1 MDGPLVDSGTICTE
15 DFRSDPESPADSSRS
30 NVFSSR
36 EVSIDSENSIT
47 QKSSA
52 TDGANSSISTIPPTN
67 SAIERD
73 TKSSTSSDKKSVKT
87 ILRELL
93 PSDKTVQ
100 PLQSP
105 IPSSE
110 HLSLPIGS
118 IPLLVHDQDLSS
130 VIAYCLA
137 SFDYKAKLE
146 HSNCCDI
153 HRKSYDATTDTE
165 DASTPAPSG
174 RENEKEKKS
183 KSLQNHIEMTFQ
195 DSTLSTQFMC
205 KVYFARNFDTM
216 RNNLLSIADS
226 LDGNGKTSFYRR
238 LVSSES
244 DGRSSKDFDR
254 KSSNNSLNISCDT
267 QKSDEKGEDSPKK
280 EIEKVRAAFIRSL
293 SKSVRWEARGG
304 KSGSKF
310 CKTMGKN
317 ENFFGFFSILY
328 EFFNEHF

>member
-30 NVFSSR
+30 NVFPSR
-36 EVSIDSENSIT
+36 EVSIDSETSIT

-52 TDGANSSISTIPPTN
+52 TDGANSSISTIPSSNPP
-67 SAIERD
+67 AERD
-73 TKSSTSSDKKSVKT
+73 TKSSTASDKKSVKT

-105 IPSSE
+105 IPSGE

-118 IPLLVHDQDLSS
+118 IPVLVHDQDLSS

-137 SFDYKAKLE
+137 SHDYKAKLE

-153 HRKSYDATTDTE
+153 HRKSYDANTDTE
-165 DASTPAPSG
+165 DASTPASSSK
-174 RENEKEKKS
+174 EYEKEKKS
-183 KSLQNHIEMTFQ
+183 KSTQNHIEMTFQ
-195 DSTLSTQFMC
+195 DSASSTQFTC
-205 KVYFARNFDTM
+205 KVYFARDFDTM
-216 RNNLLSIADS
+216 RNNLLSVADS
-226 LDGNGKTSFYRR
+226 LDGSEKSSFYRR
-238 LVSSES
+238 LVSAES
-244 DGRSSKDFDR
+244 DGKSSKDFDR

-267 QKSDEKGEDSPKK
+267 QKSDEKSEDAPKK
-280 EIEKVRAAFIRSL
+280 EMEKVRAAFIRSL

-310 CKTMGKN
+310 CKTMGKKDN
-317 ENFFGFFSILY
+317 YFWIFFSR
-328 EFFNEHF
+328 FF